1 MSEIDE
7 AYVVKQYK
15 NQKSTTDIAKELNTY
30 PKKIQRILKR
40 NGCPLRS
47 KSQAQILALKTGNSK
62 HPTSGK
68 ARTEAEK
75 NSISSGVH
83 NNWKTKPEKAKNKI
97 SREAKKRWDQM
108 PENKKRHIQ
117 EAAGRALREA
127 SINGSKA
134 ERLLA
139 DRLREIGYE
148 VVLHKKNLIPGNYE
162 IDLFMPELKTAIE
175 IDGPQHFLP
184 IWGEEKLKST
194 IKFDQ
199 NKNGLLLSH
208 GYCIIRVKYMCKNMT
223 RNLGK
228 KLCELVEAEV
238 DNISNKFPT
247 EGKRFI
253 ELEIIND

>member
-1 MSEIDE
+1 
-7 AYVVKQYK
+7 
-15 NQKSTTDIAKELNTY
+15 
-30 PKKIQRILKR
+30 
-40 NGCPLRS
+40 
-47 KSQAQILALKTGNSK
+47 
-62 HPTSGK
+62 
-68 ARTEAEK
+68 
-75 NSISSGVH
+75 
-83 NNWKTKPEKAKNKI
+83 
-97 SREAKKRWDQM
+97 M

-238 DNISNKFPT
+238 DNISNKFPA